1 MEFTPYLES
10 ARVSGFFPQRDQNT
24 RRNILDTYVLYVQ
37 NFEIDEYYAC
47 IFTKQTITPVNYIN
61 TENTI

>member
-10 ARVSGFFPQRDQNT
+10 ARVSGLFPQRDKNT